1 MKARDLTELAVRNL
15 REALLRNSLTTL
27 GVAVGVASLVAM
39 LSLGIGLQTLA
50 SKRLLR
56 SGLFDSVLVSSGR
69 GSRGGPDGP
78 RRREARDPNNIPAPL
93 DDTALQSF
101 QKLPNVSEVYP
112 QIRFSTDI
120 RYLRPNWGLSVG
132 MSSPHGGEPP
142 MFGKTSHYPLDARLL
157 DVTTNALGIPES
169 SRKGEAFEG
178 MTGKFFSSPYA
189 TEVIL
194 QSELAKEIADKAS
207 IAKPPA
213 IPWMDAAS
221 GMVGKPKSN
230 PSEPAT
236 SSNTAAATTPAIS
249 PADLIGKQILIR
261 YAERAS
267 FASAADRDDALLE
280 SAISGQ
286 LNGSL
291 SVIPREK
298 MFIIV
303 GIIETDPSAG
313 MGGFGGGRLYLPLE
327 LAQSLKVAQPTD
339 MQALLND
346 SDSTKPTYTA
356 LTVRVNSPK
365 DVAAV
370 EAAIKK
376 MGFNA
381 FSLLDATKGL
391 RLVFTVFDLFLGLFG
406 SLALTVASL
415 GIINTLV
422 MAILE
427 RRREIGVLK
436 ALGATDGDV
445 KSLFFAEAAAMGFFG
460 GLCGVALGWFIG
472 QALTWGTGL
481 YLRQQDL
488 PSVKISYVP
497 WWLALSA
504 IAFATFVSLLAG
516 LYPASRAARLNPV
529 DALRYE

>member
-1 MKARDLTELAVRNL
+1 VKARDLSELAVRNL

-56 SGLFDSVLVSSGR
+56 SGLFDSVLVTSGR
-69 GSRGGPDGP
+69 DNRGPGRNRSRDESTLVTMKMLDD
-78 RRREARDPNNIPAPL
+78 EARR
-93 DDTALQSF
+93 SF
-101 QKLPNVSEVYP
+101 EKLPNVSEVYP
-112 QIRFSTDI
+112 QIRFSSDI
-120 RYLRPNWGLSVG
+120 RFAGRN
-132 MSSPHGGEPP
+132 
-142 MFGKTSHYPLDARLL
+142 
-157 DVTTNALGIPES
+157 TNTFALGIPES
-169 SRKGEAFEG
+169 SRKGEAFDG
-178 MTGKFFSSPYA
+178 MTGRFFSSPTA
-189 TEVIL
+189 DEVIL
-194 QSELAKEIADKAS
+194 QIDLAK
-207 IAKPPA
+207 
-213 IPWMDAAS
+213 
-221 GMVGKPKSN
+221 
-230 PSEPAT
+230 
-236 SSNTAAATTPAIS
+236 
-249 PADLIGKQILIR
+249 DLIEKANSPKTVPSANADQTGKTSTGEKSSASAAPANTPFAVPVKIPAVPVDLVGQTMVIR
-261 YAERAS
+261 YAQRAA

-280 SAISGQ
+280 GAMTGQ

-291 SVIPREK
+291 SVVPKEK
-298 MFIIV
+298 SFRIV
-303 GIIETDPSAG
+303 GIVESDPSAS
-313 MGGFGGGRLYLPLE
+313 MGGFGGGRLYLPLK
-327 LAQSLKVAQPTD
+327 LAEDLNVAQPAD
-339 MQALLND
+339 MQALIAD
-346 SDSTKPTYTA
+346 EAKPAYTA
-356 LTVRVNSPK
+356 LTVRVQNPK

-436 ALGATDGDV
+436 ALGATDSDV

-472 QALTWGTGL
+472 QALTWGTGI

-488 PSVKISYVP
+488 PGVKISYVP

-504 IAFATFVSLLAG
+504 IAFATVVSLLAG